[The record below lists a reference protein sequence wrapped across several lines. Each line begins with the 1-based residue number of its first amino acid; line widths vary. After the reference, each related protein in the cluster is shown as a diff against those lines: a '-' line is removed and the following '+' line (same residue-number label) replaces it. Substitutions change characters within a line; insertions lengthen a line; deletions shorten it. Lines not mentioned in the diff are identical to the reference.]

1 MESIMSKNDMDEL
14 IDLLNNTYECKIEP
28 LQRENEIL
36 KRDIERY
43 RKIAQKAVMER
54 NALQNLCRKVG
65 VTE

>member
-1 MESIMSKNDMDEL
+1 MNDL
-14 IDLLNNTYECKIEP
+14 IKLLNETYETKIEP
-28 LQRENEIL
+28 LQRENENL

-43 RKIAQKAVMER
+43 RKIAQKAIMER

>member
-1 MESIMSKNDMDEL
+1 MESILRKNEMDEL
-14 IDLLNNTYECKIEP
+14 IDLLNSTYECKIEP
-28 LQRENEIL
+28 LQRENENL

>member
-1 MESIMSKNDMDEL
+1 MANIMRKNEMDEL
-14 IDLLNNTYECKIEP
+14 IELLNNTYECKIEP

>member
-1 MESIMSKNDMDEL
+1 MGSILRKNEMDEL
-14 IDLLNNTYECKIEP
+14 IDLLNSTYEHKIEP
-28 LQRENEIL
+28 LQRENKNL